1 MQRRLLNPKID
12 FVFKKIFG
20 SEENPKILIGF
31 LNAVLKPIIPI
42 VEVEIKNTDI
52 EKVHVEDKF
61 SRLDVKAKTSNQEII
76 NIEIQLKIPFSHLV
90 SDIPSLPFQEHPLL
104 KNEYNMIQ
112 RSLYYWSKLYEEQLG
127 DGDRYDKL
135 CRTVCINI
143 LDFKYL
149 KNDRF
154 HNGYRLKEIETNE
167 ELTDIEEIHFI
178 EIPKLKKLNSEE
190 EVVDMLEA
198 WVEFLIDPESEVV
211 RKLEM
216 SNSEIREAKDKLYK
230 LSMDEKER
238 ELYFLREKSIKD
250 EISALA
256 NAEEKGIQIGIEQ
269 GIQEGIQREKIE
281 TVLRLKSLGLNIE
294 QIAKGTCITETE
306 VEKIIKDNI
315 N

>member
-1 MQRRLLNPKID
+1 MERRLLNPKID

-20 SEENPKILIGF
+20 SEEHPGVLIAF
-31 LNAVLKPIIPI
+31 LNAVLKTKVPI
-42 VEVEIKNTDI
+42 VDVEIKNTDI
-52 EKVHVEDKF
+52 EKAHIEDKF
-61 SRLDVKAKTSNQEII
+61 SRLDVKAKTSNKEII
-76 NIEIQLKIPFSHLV
+76 NIEIQ
-90 SDIPSLPFQEHPLL
+90 L

-190 EVVDMLEA
+190 EVVDMLEG
-198 WVEFLIDPESEVV
+198 WVEFLRDPESEVV

-269 GIQEGIQREKIE
+269 GIKQGIQEGIQREKIE

-294 QIAKGTCITETE
+294 QIAKGTCTSESE
-306 VEKIIKDNI
+306 VEKIIRENI